1 MSKAWV
7 NEPICNFAVKL
18 VFNSK
23 LLIWPKFDFDW
34 WTSVLLSM
42 RGTYSQIIMSGK
54 PAMIPGA
61 FIQRTFNTNV
71 YDDTVQD
78 FRYFQHLM
86 SFYQKYQ
93 QTSFVSS
100 FSIKSGILHVTAVNS
115 WHLNPHIVCSTSISL
130 SCTHH
135 PHFHLQSPGT
145 LTKEKISWPFS
156 TSHSRTRWSEDEPSL
171 LLLLVPAEDGFT

>member
-1 MSKAWV
+1 MPSLILALGDYLLCSLWEPEPHVEEKWCIMYVIGGVEGQKSTTLCHNKLVKAWV

-42 RGTYSQIIMSGK
+42 KGTYSQIIMSGK

-71 YDDTVQD
+71 YDDTAQD

-86 SFYQKYQ
+86 SFYQIPTNVICVQLLYKIRDFTCY
-93 QTSFVSS
+93 
-100 FSIKSGILHVTAVNS
+100 
-115 WHLNPHIVCSTSISL
+115 CS
-130 SCTHH
+130 
-135 PHFHLQSPGT
+135 
-145 LTKEKISWPFS
+145 
-156 TSHSRTRWSEDEPSL
+156 D
-171 LLLLVPAEDGFT
+171 